1 MANHISDFQ
10 RKAIRNTVAY
20 IVKRFEEN
28 NNVKVGSFIHI
39 EYDGKEFPKSLAI
52 TVEYN
57 MQTLVRLIDAET
69 FVSFYDECEE
79 SINLT
84 ELGEYLNGLLYS
96 MLTELKEGVIWT

>member
-10 RKAIRNTVAY
+10 RKTIRNTVAY

-28 NNVKVGSFIHI
+28 NNVKVGSFVHI

-96 MLTELKEGVIWT
+96 MLTELKEGVI

>member
-28 NNVKVGSFIHI
+28 NNVKVGSFIHV
-39 EYDGKEFPKSLAI
+39 EHDGKEFPKSLAI

-57 MQTLVRLIDAET
+57 RQTLVRLIDVET

-96 MLTELKEGVIWT
+96 MLTELKEGVT

>member
-20 IVKRFEEN
+20 IVKRFKEN

-39 EYDGKEFPKSLAI
+39 EHDDKEFPKSFAI

-57 MQTLVRLIDAET
+57 RQTLVRLIDVET
-69 FVSFYDECEE
+69 FVSFYDECEQ

-96 MLTELKEGVIWT
+96 MLTELKEGVI

>member
-28 NNVKVGSFIHI
+28 NNVKVGSFMHV
-39 EYDGKEFPKSLAI
+39 EHDGKEFPESLAI

-57 MQTLVRLIDAET
+57 RQTLVRLIDVET
-69 FVSFYDECEE
+69 FVSFYDECGK

-96 MLTELKEGVIWT
+96 MLTELKEGVI

>member
-28 NNVKVGSFIHI
+28 NNVKVGSLIHI
-39 EYDGKEFPKSLAI
+39 FPERLAI

-57 MQTLVRLIDAET
+57 RQTLMRLIDVET

-96 MLTELKEGVIWT
+96 MLTELKEGVI